1 MLRQTIRSNLSGMR
15 QEILGTVHPN
25 AQLNGQPAFSVIV
38 ADLKV
43 PALPPCLSSL
53 SIKFQMFDESGGSA

>member
-1 MLRQTIRSNLSGMR
+1 MR

-25 AQLNGQPAFSVIV
+25 AELNGQPAFSVIV

-43 PALPPCLSSL
+43 PPCRLAALPLFTLYKISNVR
-53 SIKFQMFDESGGSA
+53 

>member
-1 MLRQTIRSNLSGMR
+1 MPRQTIRSNLSGMR

-25 AQLNGQPAFSVIV
+25 AELNGQPAFSVIV

-43 PALPPCLSSL
+43 PPCRLAALPLFTLYKISNVR
-53 SIKFQMFDESGGSA
+53 